1 LNYQN
6 FVLELPVEFV
16 TKLKDVQ
23 AKEKETATFECELNR
38 EVSDIKW
45 LKAGIEIKPDE
56 TKYRIFNEGNKS
68 ILEILDCQLDDTSD
82 YAIVVRGRK
91 SAAQLNVEG
100 KCSISTYL

>member
-1 LNYQN
+1 LNYQK
-6 FVLELPVEFV
+6 FFLELPVEFV

-23 AKEKETATFECELNR
+23 AKEKDTARFECELNR

-68 ILEILDCQLDDTSD
+68 ILEILDCQLDDASD

-100 KCSISTYL
+100 TCSISTYL